1 MDQNAI
7 FGVQFLLSLI
17 VYALIAKWYV
27 TPWLTEKPVKQALI
41 PLIFPHAFRHMG
53 QDQRSLCAAIFALLA
68 AVVGVA
74 YWLGAKFG

>member
-27 TPWLTEKPVKQALI
+27 APWLAGNPSS
-41 PLIFPHAFRHMG
+41 R
-53 QDQRSLCAAIFALLA
+53 RS
-68 AVVGVA
+68 
-74 YWLGAKFG
+74 YR